1 MRASFTSFSCVCVTG
16 FVTTFTQPACHLM
29 LNSILRSTV
38 YMGMRVIPYMSH
50 NTQYVHMHDL
60 HGMAEL

>member
-1 MRASFTSFSCVCVTG
+1 MRASFTSFSCVCDRLCNN
-16 FVTTFTQPACHLM
+16 FHTTSMSFNAQLY
-29 LNSILRSTV
+29 ILRSTV
-38 YMGMRVIPYMSH
+38 YMGMQVIPYMSH